1 MTNSIVIKD
10 KSRTIE
16 ITKKFA
22 AAAKNFG
29 SQEYE
34 DLQRARSHY
43 PNYYVKVRSA
53 ARKADHFKGL
63 TFDYMEKYIKKHNM
77 ELLKTFYVLCGKTEE
92 GKKQDFA
99 AAATYG
105 EIKKWFIEQFPEL
118 EIKRKT
124 IDEIL
129 GNTAA

>member
-1 MTNSIVIKD
+1 MTNSIVIND

-34 DLQRARSHY
+34 MLQTARSHY
-43 PNYYVKVRSA
+43 PNFYVKVRSA

-77 ELLKTFYVLCGKTEE
+77 ELLKVTSKNISPKA
-92 GKKQDFA
+92 KK
-99 AAATYG
+99 YG
-105 EIKKWFIEQFPEL
+105 IIEPTNKVGDLDAVES
-118 EIKRKT
+118 ICRR
-124 IDEIL
+124 
-129 GNTAA
+129 

>member
-1 MTNSIVIKD
+1 MTNSIVIND

-22 AAAKNFG
+22 AAAKIFG

-63 TFDYMEKYIKKHNM
+63 TFDYMEGYIKKHNM
-77 ELLKTFYVLCGKTEE
+77 ELLKNFYILSGKTEE
-92 GKKQDFA
+92 GKKFSA
-99 AAATYG
+99 AKP
-105 EIKKWFIEQFPEL
+105 KKA
-118 EIKRKT
+118 KRKT
-124 IDEIL
+124 LPQQLPTEKSKNGL
-129 GNTAA
+129 SSSFLSWK

>member
-1 MTNSIVIKD
+1 MTNSIVIND

-43 PNYYVKVRSA
+43 AFPSINN
-53 ARKADHFKGL
+53 KGGV
-63 TFDYMEKYIKKHNM
+63 YH
-77 ELLKTFYVLCGKTEE
+77 
-92 GKKQDFA
+92 
-99 AAATYG
+99 
-105 EIKKWFIEQFPEL
+105 
-118 EIKRKT
+118 R
-124 IDEIL
+124 
-129 GNTAA
+129 

>member
-1 MTNSIVIKD
+1 MTNSIVIND
-10 KSRTIE
+10 KNSTIE

-22 AAAKNFG
+22 AAAKIFG

-34 DLQRARSHY
+34 MLQTARSHY

-63 TFDYMEKYIKKHNM
+63 TFDYMEKYIKNHKE
-77 ELLKTFYVLCGKTEE
+77 ELLSDFYTLCGKTDKGEE
-92 GKKQDFA
+92 QEFA
-99 AAATYG
+99 ATATYG
-105 EIKKWFIEQFPEL
+105 EIKKWFLNQFPEL
-118 EIKRKT
+118 NIKRKS

-129 GNTAA
+129 GKKAA

>member
-1 MTNSIVIKD
+1 MTNSIVIND

-99 AAATYG
+99 AAATLPTEKSKNG
-105 EIKKWFIEQFPEL
+105 LSSSFLSWK
-118 EIKRKT
+118 
-124 IDEIL
+124 
-129 GNTAA
+129 